1 MFDRRQSTHP
11 GVTHGGMDM
20 SGHSHG
26 SSGATGSDEC
36 YMDMLGNWRVTNV
49 CVLTSSWHIK
59 TTAQF
64 VGTCVGVFFLVFL
77 IEAIRRWGREW
88 DRYIVRNALSDRLA
102 LRQARQQ
109 VLMSSSAASNRSLDE
124 DDDVSS
130 NKAREGQALS
140 SAEQQTQ
147 RSTRV
152 QAPLSKNRTLAKI
165 ESAFFGV
172 PAFTSASSSA
182 VNQTRFRPTVMQQF
196 IRSLVYA
203 VQFTGAYIVML
214 IAMTFNGYI
223 LIAIIL
229 GGFAGHFVSTWDN
242 LSRAVDESQEED
254 NLLMF
259 GSTGQSG
266 VGTGAAATAAAADRS
281 RRASQ
286 VQAEQRVL
294 RYAGH
299 GETAYGSGACCG

>member
-11 GVTHGGMDM
+11 GKVGGMAM
-20 SGHSHG
+20 NMGHDHNMGSG
-26 SSGATGSDEC
+26 SSMDGASDEC

-64 VGTCVGVFFLVFL
+64 VGTCIGVFFLVFL

-88 DRYIVRNALSDRLA
+88 DRYIVRKAFQDRLA
-102 LRQARQQ
+102 LRLARKQA
-109 VLMSSSAASNRSLDE
+109 LLHHSSGASSAGSRRSLDDE
-124 DDDVSS
+124 DDPSNNNDV
-130 NKAREGQALS
+130 RQ
-140 SAEQQTQ
+140 
-147 RSTRV
+147 V
-152 QAPLSKNRTLAKI
+152 QAPLSKNRALAKI

-172 PAFTSASSSA
+172 PVSASAASSA
-182 VNQTRFRPTVMQQF
+182 INQTRFRPTVMQQF

-214 IAMTFNGYI
+214 IAMSFNGYI

-242 LSRAVDESQEED
+242 LSRVVNDEDDNED
-254 NLLMF
+254 SILLF
-259 GSTGQSG
+259 GSTGNSG
-266 VGTGAAATAAAADRS
+266 AGALAAEQKDIQN

-286 VQAEQRVL
+286 VQAEKRAL
-294 RYAGH
+294 RYDDAADM
-299 GETAYGSGACCG
+299 AYGSGACCG